1 MHFLSGPPSLGAVD
15 MDYVYKQIEERAR
28 KQGFQIKAKADPALD
43 EAKLLARKQAQDERA
58 RQLLLYTL
66 RRAEEERRKRNL
78 LIIGGLA
85 AASALFFSMR
95 G

>member
-15 MDYVYKQIEERAR
+15 MDYVYRQIEERAES
-28 KQGFQIKAKADPALD
+28 QGSQIRATSPLA
-43 EAKLLARKQAQDERA
+43 ESKLLSEKRAQDERFQQFL
-58 RQLLLYTL
+58 RDNI
-66 RRAEEERRKRNL
+66 RRAQEERRKRNL